1 MDNEQH
7 APLERALNLIASLQR
22 RDFLKFGSA
31 AVALSCA
38 GGAGGAGL
46 AQAAALN
53 SIGPTEANVFHR
65 VAQVTLPVKGS
76 ILAPWKADVLL
87 QTLDAALLGTMA
99 PHILA
104 GLKGGVA
111 YFNDGPKAMYGKT
124 FVELDDAQATRFLD
138 DWGNA
143 PEVPHRALAA
153 GLKKLVQLSYWAN
166 PETWPPLGYD
176 GPITK
181 RNGLVSLGNAPL
193 PTK

>member
-7 APLERALNLIASLQR
+7 TPLERALNLIGGLQR
-22 RDFLKFGSA
+22 RDFLKFASA
-31 AVALSCA
+31 AVALS
-38 GGAGGAGL
+38 GAGGAGL
-46 AQAAALN
+46 VQAATLN
-53 SIGPTEANVFHR
+53 SINPTEASVFHR
-65 VAQVTLPVKGS
+65 VAQVTLPVEGS
-76 ILAPWKADVLL
+76 ILTPWKADVLL

-99 PHILA
+99 PHMLV

-111 YFNDGPKAMYGKT
+111 YFNEGPKAAFGKT
-124 FVELDDAQATRFLD
+124 FVELDAAQATRFLD

-143 PEVPHRALAA
+143 PEIPHRALAA

>member
-7 APLERALNLIASLQR
+7 TPLERALNLIGGLQR
-22 RDFLKFGSA
+22 RDFLKFASA
-31 AVALSCA
+31 AVALSGM
-38 GGAGGAGL
+38 GGSGA
-46 AQAAALN
+46 AWAATLK
-53 SIGPTEANVFHR
+53 SINPMEANIFHR
-65 VAQVTLPVKGS
+65 VAQVTLPVEGS
-76 ILAPWKADVLL
+76 ILAPWKPDVLL
-87 QTLDAALLGTMA
+87 HTLDAALLGTMA

-111 YFNDGPKAMYGKT
+111 YFNDGPKAMHGKT
-124 FVELDDAQATRFLD
+124 FVELDNAQATRFLD

-176 GPITK
+176 GPITQ

-193 PTK
+193 PTQ